1 MSSNPLEKR
10 LNEFIERVRK
20 NAEKAQSEAVAE
32 LSEEARQKAAVEIS
46 PEAERLVQELFDQS
60 VANWYNAWHGRYKR
74 DETLKGILK
83 FDQTTDGVVAWGYH
97 DEGLWHPSI
106 YDARDEQGHSL
117 GMPYAYYNIY
127 NMAFERGSHGNK
139 LPGYMPVV
147 TESPLSMIRK
157 GKPKVSE
164 QLSKL
169 ATEVVQK
176 YFNDNY
182 IDRFN
187 QKFTL

>member
-1 MSSNPLEKR
+1 
-10 LNEFIERVRK
+10 
-20 NAEKAQSEAVAE
+20 
-32 LSEEARQKAAVEIS
+32 
-46 PEAERLVQELFDQS
+46 
-60 VANWYNAWHGRYKR
+60 
-74 DETLKGILK
+74 
-83 FDQTTDGVVAWGYH
+83 
-97 DEGLWHPSI
+97 
-106 YDARDEQGHSL
+106 
-117 GMPYAYYNIY
+117 MPYAYYNIY

-157 GKPKVSE
+157 GKPKISE
-164 QLSKL
+164 QLSKI

-176 YFNDNY
+176 YFDDNY

>member
-20 NAEKAQSEAVAE
+20 NAEKAQNEAVAE

-60 VANWYNAWHGRYKR
+60 VANWYNAWRGSYRRTNSLYS
-74 DETLKGILK
+74 ILQ
-83 FDQTTDGVVAWGYH
+83 FDDTNDGVVAWGYH

-106 YDARDEQGHSL
+106 FDARDAQNHST

-164 QLSKL
+164 QLSKI
-169 ATEVVQK
+169 ATEVVQE